1 MLCEVSDLALIRLI
15 EEHDDLRGALQACQL
30 GEIGGEGEGYDGYC
44 EEFNFV
50 VGLSTRFLY

>member
-1 MLCEVSDLALIRLI
+1 MLFKVSDLALIRLI

-30 GEIGGEGEGYDGYC
+30 GEIGREGKGDNGYC

-50 VGLSTRFLY
+50 AGLSTRFLY